1 MVKLRNTSP
10 DSIKRMNRMMEGRMS
25 SAVKILDSEGAP
37 AHAFY
42 GARVSEFLTQ
52 APETVV
58 GLLTT
63 RAALEFRGGEREQA
77 RAWQGEVRLLRQALI
92 SVPGSDVWGLVLEYS
107 FRRLGVRPDAVLLA
121 PGVIIVLEF
130 KMGAVEYRSTD
141 YRQVENYALCIRDF
155 HASSRGCCIAPIV
168 CAENAPDVILSPL
181 TVTDGVSPV
190 VATNGRGLAEAL
202 RVAAAL
208 GASSQ
213 PRISWREF
221 EGAAY
226 NPTPTIVEAARE
238 IYRGQSVAEIGRS
251 DADGVALQRTAEQL
265 RKWVLEARERR
276 EHIVCLVTGTPG
288 AGKSLLGLNLVLA
301 DGAGRVAGE
310 PAAMLTGNRPL
321 VHVLK
326 GALAVDAANRTDDPG
341 VRRALDGALQTL
353 LGYLKQHAPEN
364 APSPPENIVVF
375 DEAQRAWNEETG
387 QKLLNRRRSEPELF
401 LEILHRLPW
410 SCLVC
415 LVGPG
420 QEINRGEGGMALWGA
435 ALNREANAGRPWRVL
450 AAASDALGDSVAVE
464 TDPALNL
471 SGAVRAYRNARYD
484 QWVDA
489 LLSAELGR
497 AAELAGSMAIPPAF
511 VTRDICELRAWL
523 RARTRGGR
531 RPGLIVSSGAVRLI
545 ADGIPPPPMSADL
558 KEIENWFLRSSPDF
572 RGSDSLERPL
582 SEFGCQGL
590 ELDYVG
596 LCWGGDLI
604 WSPRTAKWVPRTMR
618 SPTWRLINRPEKAQ
632 YRLNAY
638 RVLLTRAREG
648 VCIYVPLGEESDRT
662 RAPSEFDAIASALV
676 GAGCVVLSRN

>member
-1 MVKLRNTSP
+1 
-10 DSIKRMNRMMEGRMS
+10 MS
-25 SAVKILDSEGAP
+25 SAVSIRGQQDTP
-37 AHAFY
+37 THAFY
-42 GARVSEFLTQ
+42 GAQVSEFV
-52 APETVV
+52 AHASEVVV

-63 RAALEFRGGEREQA
+63 RAALEFRGGEREQV
-77 RAWQGEVRLLRQALI
+77 RAWQGQVRILREALA
-92 SVPGSDVWGLVLEYS
+92 SLPDSGAWGLLLEYS
-107 FRRLGVRPDAVLLA
+107 FRRLGLRPDGVLLA
-121 PGVIIVLEF
+121 PGVIIVVEF
-130 KMGAVEYRSTD
+130 KMGAAEYRAAD
-141 YRQVENYALCIRDF
+141 CRQVENYALCIRDF
-155 HASSRGCCIAPIV
+155 HASSPGCCIVPVI
-168 CAENAPDVILSPL
+168 CAENAPDATLPPITVI
-181 TVTDGVSPV
+181 DGVCRV
-190 VATNGRGLAEAL
+190 VATNGKGL
-202 RVAAAL
+202 AAAL
-208 GASSQ
+208 REAARLGGSG
-213 PRISWREF
+213 RRELTWRDF
-221 EGAAY
+221 DSAGY

-251 DADGVALQRTAEQL
+251 DADGVALQRTAQEL
-265 RKWVLEARERR
+265 RKWVLEAREGQ
-276 EHIVCLVTGTPG
+276 EHLVCLVTGTPG

-301 DGAGRVAGE
+301 DGTGRVASE

-326 GALAVDAANRTDDPG
+326 GALVADAAARSDDPG

-364 APSPPENIVVF
+364 AAPPPENIVVF
-375 DEAQRAWNEETG
+375 DEAQRAWDEETG
-387 QKLLNRRRSEPELF
+387 LKLLNRRRSEPELF

-420 QEINRGEGGMALWGA
+420 QEINRGEGGMALWGT
-435 ALNREANAGRPWRVL
+435 ALLKEATAGRRWRVV
-450 AAASDALGDSVAVE
+450 AAASEPLGGSIPVEIDA
-464 TDPALNL
+464 ALHL

-489 LLSAELGR
+489 LLSAEIDR
-497 AAELAGSMAIPPAF
+497 ATDLARAMAIPPAF
-511 VTRDICELRAWL
+511 VTRDIRELRAWL
-523 RARTRGGR
+523 KARGRGGR
-531 RPGLIVSSGAVRLI
+531 RPGLLVSSGAVRLI

-558 KEIENWFLRSSPDF
+558 KEIENWFLKSSPDF

-604 WSPRTAKWVPRTMR
+604 WSPQAAKWVPRTMR
-618 SPTWRLINRPEKAQ
+618 APTWQLIGRQQKAQ

-648 VCIYVPLGEESDRT
+648 VCVYVPIGEATDRT
-662 RAPSEFDAIASALV
+662 RQPSEYNEIAATLV
-676 GAGCVVLSRN
+676 RAGCVALSSG